1 MHSGLQS
8 SHSKNQNLFAIF
20 CFPSPVKIL
29 LRLKGPPLPQDIPI
43 FAKNQIEDSITLIY
57 SYYGATPEIGPADG
71 RNDLTKS
78 LSAHPSVPMSGPETF
93 H

>member
-1 MHSGLQS
+1 MRTCRANPR
-8 SHSKNQNLFAIF
+8 K
-20 CFPSPVKIL
+20 VE
-29 LRLKGPPLPQDIPI
+29 LKGPPSPQEIPI

-57 SYYGATPEIGPADG
+57 AYYGATPEIGLADG